1 MKQKLDQIDKDAD
14 VNPYETVYETS
25 DDERTPT
32 RAPTQAKNDKSELNK
47 LQDQIFKKW
56 PSDDVKGQKGEKY
69 DDEVSKSQRT
79 KSPSKTKKDFYDH
92 PQKQEKAKPMVH
104 QSRE

>member
-32 RAPTQAKNDKSELNK
+32 RAPTQAKNDKSELGK
-47 LQDQIFKKW
+47 LQD
-56 PSDDVKGQKGEKY
+56 
-69 DDEVSKSQRT
+69 
-79 KSPSKTKKDFYDH
+79 
-92 PQKQEKAKPMVH
+92 
-104 QSRE
+104 